1 MTGSSLH
8 KKGSFP
14 LRISSVNVDLVTLAE
29 EILNGNFIF
38 CAVVLPVV
46 EAGYQYTEKE
56 ITFQNLIA

>member
-8 KKGSFP
+8 KKRSFP
-14 LRISSVNVDLVTLAE
+14 LRISSVNVDLVTFAE

-38 CAVVLPVV
+38 WVVVLPVV

>member
-8 KKGSFP
+8 KKLSFP
-14 LRISSVNVDLVTLAE
+14 LRISLVNVDLVTFAE

-38 CAVVLPVV
+38 WVVVLPVV